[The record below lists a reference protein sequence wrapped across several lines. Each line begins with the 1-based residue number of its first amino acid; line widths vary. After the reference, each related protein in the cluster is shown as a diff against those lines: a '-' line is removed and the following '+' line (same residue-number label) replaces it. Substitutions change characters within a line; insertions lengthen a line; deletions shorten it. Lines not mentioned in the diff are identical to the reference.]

1 MDMETNMSDL
11 TRLEID
17 AITGKKTV
25 IAYTAEEIAEHDAM
39 VAQVLAEEKARE
51 DAIIAKALA
60 EAKLAALGL
69 TTDDLKALGLG
80 GN

>member
-1 MDMETNMSDL
+1 MSMDMETNMSNL

-39 VAQVLAEEKARE
+39 VAKIAADEKAKE
-51 DAIIAKALA
+51 DAIIAKAALLTKLGIDA
-60 EAKLAALGL
+60 DEAKLLL
-69 TTDDLKALGLG
+69 S
-80 GN
+80 